1 MTDWETVIGVE
12 VHLQLRT
19 RTKMFCATPARYGA
33 RPNTHVCPVCAG
45 LPGALP
51 VPNREAVELGV
62 RAALAL
68 GCEVHGRSGWARKN
82 YFYPDLPKGFQITQF
97 AHPLATGGEIR
108 VRADGGERL
117 VRIRRMHLEEDAGK
131 SFHDRFPDSTA
142 VDLNRA
148 GVPLL
153 EIVSEPDLRSPA
165 EARTY
170 LVRLRQ
176 VMEHFAA
183 VSDCNMEQGSLRIDA
198 NLSVRR
204 TGDEALGTKT
214 EIKNL
219 NSFVHVEKA
228 LTCEQVRQIG
238 ILEAGGE
245 IEHETRLYDESTG
258 RTRAMRGKEE
268 ALDYRYFPEPD
279 LPPLVLEEGLVE
291 AQESLLPEL
300 PDILEARLA
309 AQYTLGS
316 TDVAYLAATPRR
328 AAFFEEAAGDSNPAV
343 WKIVA
348 NLMMGEIAA
357 ELNRRPERRQEG
369 ELLAP
374 PSLRRIAELRH
385 EEVLSAPT
393 ATRALELLIGG
404 EEGDVDEIVERH
416 ALAQVSD
423 ADSLARWIER
433 VFAANP
439 AEAGRLRT
447 GEDKLIGFFMGEIM
461 RMSGGKADPGR
472 TKALLVD
479 LARGDDGE

>member
-1 MTDWETVIGVE
+1 M
-12 VHLQLRT
+12 
-19 RTKMFCATPARYGA
+19 
-33 RPNTHVCPVCAG
+33 
-45 LPGALP
+45 
-51 VPNREAVELGV
+51 
-62 RAALAL
+62 
-68 GCEVHGRSGWARKN
+68 
-82 YFYPDLPKGFQITQF
+82 
-97 AHPLATGGEIR
+97 
-108 VRADGGERL
+108 
-117 VRIRRMHLEEDAGK
+117 
-131 SFHDRFPDSTA
+131 PDS
-142 VDLNRA
+142 
-148 GVPLL
+148 
-153 EIVSEPDLRSPA
+153 
-165 EARTY
+165 
-170 LVRLRQ
+170 
-176 VMEHFAA
+176 
-183 VSDCNMEQGSLRIDA
+183 
-198 NLSVRR
+198 
-204 TGDEALGTKT
+204 
-214 EIKNL
+214 
-219 NSFVHVEKA
+219 
-228 LTCEQVRQIG
+228 
-238 ILEAGGE
+238 
-245 IEHETRLYDESTG
+245 
-258 RTRAMRGKEE
+258 
-268 ALDYRYFPEPD
+268 
-279 LPPLVLEEGLVE
+279 
-291 AQESLLPEL
+291 
-300 PDILEARLA
+300 LEARLA

-357 ELNRRPERRQEG
+357 ELNRRPETRQEG